1 VHRVKTLSE
10 FTDPIRAGIVQSF
23 LRDNEVDAVLL
34 DEASSAWTA
43 GRLLVPVRLA
53 VSSDQEDAAQDLLK
67 QFEEE

>member
-1 VHRVKTLSE
+1 VKTLCE
-10 FTDPIRAGIVQSF
+10 FTDPIHAGIVQSF

-53 VSSDQEDAAQDLLK
+53 VPFEQEDAAQNLSK
-67 QFEEE
+67 QFEED